1 MRKGWFMPE
10 TTTKPQK
17 RRNIEKD
24 AATYWLSHEAR
35 LKIRAVAK
43 KRHLEAPALLEIIAE
58 ELAHK
63 YLSPEEIAET
73 EQEARGIIVKRQ
85 QDQTS

>member
-1 MRKGWFMPE
+1 MPE
-10 TTTKPQK
+10 TTTKAQK

-24 AATYWLSHEAR
+24 ASTYWLSHEAR

-58 ELAHK
+58 ELAQK
-63 YLSPEEIAET
+63 YLTPGEIAEI
-73 EQEARGIIVKRQ
+73 EQEAADIKAKRQ
-85 QDQTS
+85 QEQAG